1 MKMLKDLLTNTF
13 QATWKTKL
21 LTEWPS
27 IMGNLAD
34 KVTIEKIYDDN
45 LVLGVHDTSW
55 LQELYMLSPVLI
67 KTINEHL
74 EKPYIKTVRL
84 KHATTP
90 KKQASSLPPVPLYT
104 PPQPTLL
111 TAKEKYVLQTVKD
124 TELQKVFQTFLYRC
138 RQEKS

>member
-1 MKMLKDLLTNTF
+1 MKMLKDLLSRTF

-21 LTEWPS
+21 LTEWPE

-55 LQELYMLSPVLI
+55 LHELYMLSPVLI
-67 KTINEHL
+67 KTINSYL
-74 EKPYIKTVRL
+74 EKPYIKSVRL

-90 KKQASSLPPVPLYT
+90 KKQSPTLTPLVVSQT
-104 PPQPTLL
+104 PQPVLL
-111 TAKEKYVLQTVKD
+111 TPKEHKALHIIKD
-124 TELQKVFQTFLYRC
+124 TELQEVLKTFLYRC
-138 RQEKS
+138 RQEKL